1 MLIQFPIFSSN
12 PLQNGRFPG
21 NFKEN
26 TDFQQLRCCQL
37 SRVKKTAPWWNSVPF
52 VRLLIPF
59 AGGILLYRFRLLW
72 PMAAISAVFC
82 LAVLCLRFLPVYRQ
96 FRLRFLWGLM
106 LHLLLVTGGQ
116 FLMHYGDVKNSR
128 AWFGSRTYECLIVT
142 TLTEAKLN
150 KWGYQTITADVNWIR
165 HGGEWLPAS
174 GKVLLSLPAHLPALH
189 PGSMIGF
196 NNKPLDIVNRPES
209 RGFDFAGYMALQ
221 QVFHQVRLQDD
232 EIAIIKR
239 TASSESLII
248 SIRQNILGILDNH
261 FTGEERAL
269 AKALLVGYRGELEK
283 DLVTAYT
290 NTGVIHIIAISG
302 MHLGI
307 IYAVLIM
314 ILKPLAAGKTPRVL
328 INLLIMTVLWVFSF
342 ICGASPS
349 VTRSAVMFS
358 SILVGKSIGAE
369 NNTGNA
375 VASSAFLLLCF
386 DPLLLW
392 DLGFQLSY
400 AAVASLLIYN
410 RAIVRIFSPENGILL
425 LSWNS
430 IATSLS
436 AQILTTPL
444 VLVHFHQFPL
454 LFILSNFV
462 AVPLSGIIL
471 ILLILIIALQSF
483 PLIPSVLAT
492 LTSWCIRF
500 MNTQV
505 ERIASVRFSVWE
517 EINWNWADL
526 VLAYLAIL
534 AFTLFLR
541 TKTASQLILFLLT
554 ILTWMISS
562 KYSSL

>member
-1 MLIQFPIFSSN
+1 
-12 PLQNGRFPG
+12 
-21 NFKEN
+21 
-26 TDFQQLRCCQL
+26 
-37 SRVKKTAPWWNSVPF
+37 
-52 VRLLIPF
+52 
-59 AGGILLYRFRLLW
+59 
-72 PMAAISAVFC
+72 
-82 LAVLCLRFLPVYRQ
+82 
-96 FRLRFLWGLM
+96 
-106 LHLLLVTGGQ
+106 
-116 FLMHYGDVKNSR
+116 
-128 AWFGSRTYECLIVT
+128 
-142 TLTEAKLN
+142 
-150 KWGYQTITADVNWIR
+150 
-165 HGGEWLPAS
+165 
-174 GKVLLSLPAHLPALH
+174 
-189 PGSMIGF
+189 
-196 NNKPLDIVNRPES
+196 
-209 RGFDFAGYMALQ
+209 
-221 QVFHQVRLQDD
+221 
-232 EIAIIKR
+232 
-239 TASSESLII
+239 
-248 SIRQNILGILDNH
+248 
-261 FTGEERAL
+261 
-269 AKALLVGYRGELEK
+269 
-283 DLVTAYT
+283 
-290 NTGVIHIIAISG
+290 
-302 MHLGI
+302 
-307 IYAVLIM
+307 
-314 ILKPLAAGKTPRVL
+314 
-328 INLLIMTVLWVFSF
+328 
-342 ICGASPS
+342 
-349 VTRSAVMFS
+349 
-358 SILVGKSIGAE
+358 
-369 NNTGNA
+369 

-541 TKTASQLILFLLT
+541 MKTASQLILFLLT